1 MEKSENQSE
10 NYRKSQAFS
19 TVVDADDDD
28 NVKSSSVVVS
38 IDTIEKWWKWLK
50 INPKNSRI
58 LKCHYHLYRF
68 SWSVS
73 MIFGDW
79 KSQ

>member
-1 MEKSENQSE
+1 LEKSENQSE

-38 IDTIEKWWKWLK
+38 IDTIEK
-50 INPKNSRI
+50 
-58 LKCHYHLYRF
+58 
-68 SWSVS
+68 
-73 MIFGDW
+73 
-79 KSQ
+79 